1 MRSDKAHEVMMEQGG
16 RDNGANNEKL
26 GLKTHIC
33 YGVSQFGLNCG
44 MTAFGI
50 NALFFYSTILRFDT
64 ALFGIIMLLGQ
75 VWDAISD
82 PLMGHISDNT
92 KWHRGR
98 RRPFFLLGS
107 VPLGIA
113 FFLIFSPPS
122 MTSSTVIFMYLLI
135 VTLVLFTSRTVFE
148 TPYLALAPELTPDYD
163 ERTKLSGYKQFFG
176 TLGDAQGAILPL
188 LLVSA
193 FHGERRPAHFVY
205 GLIACVTIIVLSAL
219 TRWGTFE
226 RPALARKSQVSIKD
240 SFKAVARN
248 RPYLIFI
255 FSSTT
260 AQMSNNIVTYLVL
273 FITKYWFLNEALA
286 TWFFAFFFI
295 GAVCAVPIWV
305 RLSNRIGK
313 KWTYI
318 VILTGYGVL
327 LSSILL
333 FSQEAHI
340 AVTVVMFAAG
350 MCNVGLWILAG
361 TIGPDII
368 EWDEFHTGKRR
379 EGVYAGVWTF
389 VYKAGVGLALMFV
402 GFALKVID
410 FDPELPSQTASTLFG
425 LRVLF
430 GPVSAAFLFAGAAAF
445 FAYPITKSKH
455 EEIRRLI
462 SERDAGSGD

>member
-1 MRSDKAHEVMMEQGG
+1 MTEQGG
-16 RDNGANNEKL
+16 QNENLRNEKL

-50 NALFFYSTILRFDT
+50 NALFFYSTILKFDT
-64 ALFGIIMLLGQ
+64 ALFGIIMLAGQ

-82 PLMGHISDNT
+82 PLMGHFSDNT
-92 KWHRGR
+92 TWQRGR

-107 VPLGIA
+107 IPLGIA
-113 FFLIFSPPS
+113 FFLIFSPPL
-122 MTSSTVIFMYLLI
+122 MTSSTVIFIYLFI
-135 VTLVLFTSRTVFE
+135 VTLVMFTARTVFE
-148 TPYLALAPELTPDYD
+148 TPYLALAPELTLDYD

-193 FHGERRPAHFVY
+193 FHDQRQPAHFAY
-205 GLIACVTIIVLSAL
+205 GLIACATIIVLSAL

-226 RPALARKSQVSIKD
+226 KPNMARKAQVSIKE
-240 SFKAVARN
+240 SFKAVAKN

-286 TWFFAFFFI
+286 TRFFAVFFI

-305 RLSNRIGK
+305 RLSNSIGK

-340 AVTVVMFAAG
+340 AVTFVMFTAG
-350 MCNVGLWILAG
+350 MFNVGLWILAG
-361 TIGPDII
+361 TIAPDII
-368 EWDEFHTGKRR
+368 EWDEYHTGKRR

-389 VYKAGVGLALMFV
+389 VYKAGIGLALMFV

-410 FDPELPSQTASTLFG
+410 FDPELPAQTAQTLLG

-430 GPVSAAFLFAGAAAF
+430 GPISALFLFAGAAAF

-455 EEIRRLI
+455 EEIRKLI
-462 SERDAGSGD
+462 RERDDAEVAD